1 MKRVMLILSC
11 LFISIG
17 FITAQTTRI
26 TGVVVDNAGEPVIS
40 ASVVVKGTT
49 IGVSTDLDGKFS
61 INVPEGKNTLVFS
74 LIGMK
79 TVEAKISQNMRA
91 VMENDEHVL
100 GDVVVTALGISR
112 DAKALG
118 YGSTTVQNNEITAA
132 KSGSLMSGL
141 VGKVAGLNISTA
153 GGTGTS
159 QKVIVR
165 GFSSFTA
172 NQPLFVV
179 DGVPIQN
186 TFSGNSATNNSVDFG
201 NLAGDINPED
211 IESVSVLKGAS
222 ATALYGTRAASGV
235 IMITTKKAKKNQKPT
250 VTYTGTFSAS
260 NILRAPQTQDM
271 FGEGWPFWDAHENG
285 SWGPRLDGRNHI
297 WGAPI
302 NGVYREKSYSYVKD
316 NVKNFYDTGFEMN
329 NNISFE
335 TSGEHTGIMVSYGNL
350 TSDGIIP
357 TDADKYTRNT
367 ISFRGN
373 TKYDKL
379 ALTYNVNYS
388 RKDIKALSAGQGG
401 NNLAAL
407 FQEILQT
414 PVDINLQDLKDI
426 NNPYNDIDNY
436 YTPYAVNPYWVIANS
451 GNKYVDNHTYGNIDA
466 TYEIMPGL
474 KAIGRIG
481 GDFND
486 SRRQAWN
493 GIARF
498 SPGSWSEI
506 GGKSASEG
514 SYLVHNESRTQ
525 LDVTGL
531 LDANYKV
538 NQDVNLSG
546 FLGWNYNHRDLELID
561 SYLFSLNVPGWYSL
575 ENGNNQP
582 TTYTRLYKRRL
593 YGALGQ
599 AEFGF
604 KDYLYVT
611 LSGRNDW
618 SSTLPK
624 NKRSFFYWGANSSI
638 IMTDALPSLKSNV
651 LNYLKV
657 RLAYGKTGND
667 ANWYLVSNEYQPVD
681 INLGFGNI
689 KMPLNNVPG
698 LTIGNRRGND
708 NLKPEIT
715 REAEFGFDV
724 RMFDSRVTLD
734 FSYYDRNTKDQ
745 IIASTL
751 PYETGFTQYTRNIG
765 EISNKGVEIA
775 LGLVPIRTKD
785 WNWNLNVT
793 FAKNK
798 SKVVDLWDVDG
809 NEVNEYRITGAYGV
823 DFVAVKGR
831 ELGVFKVPKL
841 QTHEGKVVVGSY
853 GYPLIEAGATEEV
866 GTSAPKFTMG
876 FVNRVSWKNLTFGV
890 VVDWRNG
897 GKFWSNTAE
906 MMTWNGNATNTLY
919 NERQPFLIPN
929 SVKVVNGQYVENDI
943 PVTSYYQYRY
953 YTHNANQSMY
963 RNFVISKSFVK
974 LRELSLSYNFP
985 KSVVA
990 KLGPVKQLELA
1001 FIGRNLFMWT
1011 PKENNFVD
1019 PEGTNYGNDLTSEL
1033 GEFTAAPTTRTF
1045 GGSIKVTF

>member
-1 MKRVMLILSC
+1 
-11 LFISIG
+11 
-17 FITAQTTRI
+17 
-26 TGVVVDNAGEPVIS
+26 
-40 ASVVVKGTT
+40 
-49 IGVSTDLDGKFS
+49 
-61 INVPEGKNTLVFS
+61 
-74 LIGMK
+74 
-79 TVEAKISQNMRA
+79 
-91 VMENDEHVL
+91 
-100 GDVVVTALGISR
+100 
-112 DAKALG
+112 
-118 YGSTTVQNNEITAA
+118 
-132 KSGSLMSGL
+132 
-141 VGKVAGLNISTA
+141 
-153 GGTGTS
+153 
-159 QKVIVR
+159 
-165 GFSSFTA
+165 
-172 NQPLFVV
+172 
-179 DGVPIQN
+179 
-186 TFSGNSATNNSVDFG
+186 
-201 NLAGDINPED
+201 
-211 IESVSVLKGAS
+211 
-222 ATALYGTRAASGV
+222 
-235 IMITTKKAKKNQKPT
+235 
-250 VTYTGTFSAS
+250 
-260 NILRAPQTQDM
+260 
-271 FGEGWPFWDAHENG
+271 
-285 SWGPRLDGRNHI
+285 
-297 WGAPI
+297 
-302 NGVYREKSYSYVKD
+302 
-316 NVKNFYDTGFEMN
+316 
-329 NNISFE
+329 
-335 TSGEHTGIMVSYGNL
+335 
-350 TSDGIIP
+350 
-357 TDADKYTRNT
+357 
-367 ISFRGN
+367 
-373 TKYDKL
+373 
-379 ALTYNVNYS
+379 
-388 RKDIKALSAGQGG
+388 
-401 NNLAAL
+401 
-407 FQEILQT
+407 
-414 PVDINLQDLKDI
+414 
-426 NNPYNDIDNY
+426 
-436 YTPYAVNPYWVIANS
+436 
-451 GNKYVDNHTYGNIDA
+451 
-466 TYEIMPGL
+466 
-474 KAIGRIG
+474 
-481 GDFND
+481 
-486 SRRQAWN
+486 
-493 GIARF
+493 
-498 SPGSWSEI
+498 
-506 GGKSASEG
+506 
-514 SYLVHNESRTQ
+514 
-525 LDVTGL
+525 
-531 LDANYKV
+531 
-538 NQDVNLSG
+538 
-546 FLGWNYNHRDLELID
+546 
-561 SYLFSLNVPGWYSL
+561 
-575 ENGNNQP
+575 
-582 TTYTRLYKRRL
+582 
-593 YGALGQ
+593 
-599 AEFGF
+599 
-604 KDYLYVT
+604 
-611 LSGRNDW
+611 
-618 SSTLPK
+618 
-624 NKRSFFYWGANSSI
+624 
-638 IMTDALPSLKSNV
+638 MTDALPSLKSNV